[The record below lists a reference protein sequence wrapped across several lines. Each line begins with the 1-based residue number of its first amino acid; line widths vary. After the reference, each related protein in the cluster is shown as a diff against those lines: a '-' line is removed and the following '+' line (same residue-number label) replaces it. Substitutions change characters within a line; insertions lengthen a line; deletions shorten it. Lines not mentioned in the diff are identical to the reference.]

1 MKPKQHVRTKRLNLR
16 ATHGQDELIRAGA
29 QIRRVNVSE
38 FVLESACKQ
47 AEQDIADQ
55 VHFAVPKDKWNEFV
69 RALDRPARV
78 KPELRKLFAERT
90 VLVGS
95 NQVEDKTVS
104 GRKARRR
111 A

>member
-1 MKPKQHVRTKRLNLR
+1 MKPKQQSRTKRLNLR
-16 ATHGQDELIRAGA
+16 AAEWQEELIRTGA

-47 AEQDIADQ
+47 AEQTIADQ
-55 VHFAVPKDKWNEFV
+55 VDFVLPNAMWNEFV
-69 RALDRPARV
+69 RALDRPAKV

-90 VLVGS
+90 VLEGF
-95 NQVEDKTVS
+95 NEVENEAVAS
-104 GRKARRR
+104 RKARRR